1 MLAFFLSMIED
12 HDNEDKF
19 TNLYHTYQSYMMT
32 VANAILHHPQD
43 AEDAVQNA
51 WIAIIRN
58 IDKIEDIH
66 SDKTKRYITVAI
78 KNHSCNMLEKKKN
91 IPITETVDLHHVSD
105 HTSPEELS
113 AEYQTHSEY
122 ELVLQFILDMD
133 EKYRDVLSLYYLDEC
148 KPSEI
153 AVLLDRPLATVKSQL
168 QRGKNQIMQFYKE
181 NT

>member
-12 HDNEDKF
+12 HDTEDKF
-19 TNLYHTYQSYMMT
+19 TNLYHAYQNYMMT
-32 VANAILHHPQD
+32 VANAILQHHQD
-43 AEDAVQNA
+43 AEDALQNA

-78 KNHSCNMLEKKKN
+78 KNHSRNMLEKKKN
-91 IPITETVDLHHVSD
+91 TPLTEAVDLHHISD
-105 HTSPEELS
+105 HMSPEELS
-113 AEYQTHSEY
+113 SEYQTHSEY

-133 EKYRDVLSLYYLDEC
+133 EKYRDVLSLYYLDSC

-168 QRGKNQIMQFYKE
+168 QRGKNQIIQFYKE